1 MTDALGNQQEKV
13 LWEWRHPARLTH
25 LSQGNSPLA
34 AWEQLLLFGANPGCR
49 NRLQMLWSE
58 LPPPLERQR
67 GKGMLPGE
75 RHGHPPG
82 LSGACPV
89 SSAALGL
96 DCSISFESLP
106 PTFWQGF
113 NSAANKPYSA
123 HRPGPAPASSGCPVG
138 LLWCHLRW
146 GGRGRGRP
154 RAGMRGAAGQSG
166 VVGPGLQ
173 LGGKGKEKAE
183 ASDLHYFIIFFI
195 ILK

>member
-13 LWEWRHPARLTH
+13 LWERRHPARLTH

-34 AWEQLLLFGANPGCR
+34 AWEQLLLFGANPGCC

-75 RHGHPPG
+75 RHRHPPG
-82 LSGACPV
+82 LSGACLV

-113 NSAANKPYSA
+113 QTS
-123 HRPGPAPASSGCPVG
+123 HILLTG
-138 LLWCHLRW
+138 LGQHL
-146 GGRGRGRP
+146 P
-154 RAGMRGAAGQSG
+154 AAGAPWGCSG
-166 VVGPGLQ
+166 ATFAGGDGDMGGPERG
-173 LGGKGKEKAE
+173 
-183 ASDLHYFIIFFI
+183 
-195 ILK
+195 